1 MRNENVE
8 TVQAGDRYDFTGT
21 LIVVPDVSVM
31 STPSARAESASG
43 QKRGDANNE
52 GVRGLKCLGIRDLNY
67 KLAFLAC
74 SLSTTD
80 SRVKII
86 YLKIINELKAKQ
98 NVLCFYSLVEVEKC
112 TMMN

>member
-1 MRNENVE
+1 MSIFKTNFKLHVLYLITLYLICISLEIILRNENVE

-43 QKRGDANNE
+43 QKNRDTNNE
-52 GVRGLKCLGIRDLNY
+52 GVKGLKCLGIRELNY

-74 SLSTTD
+74 SLSATD
-80 SRVKII
+80 SRVNI
-86 YLKIINELKAKQ
+86 Y
-98 NVLCFYSLVEVEKC
+98 
-112 TMMN
+112 

>member
-1 MRNENVE
+1 MLSLTYNMFYYYLFSLEIILRNENVE

-43 QKRGDANNE
+43 QKRGDAKNE
-52 GVRGLKCLGIRDLNY
+52 GVKGLKCLGIRDLNY
-67 KLAFLAC
+67 RLAFLAC

-80 SRVKII
+80 SRVIIFNRII
-86 YLKIINELKAKQ
+86 YSK
-98 NVLCFYSLVEVEKC
+98 
-112 TMMN
+112 

>member
-1 MRNENVE
+1 MFLFFFVISLEIILRNENVE

-21 LIVVPDVSVM
+21 LIVVPDISVM

-52 GVRGLKCLGIRDLNY
+52 GVKGLKCLGIRELNY

-74 SLSTTD
+74 SLSATD
-80 SRVKII
+80 SRVKN
-86 YLKIINELKAKQ
+86 YLNK
-98 NVLCFYSLVEVEKC
+98 
-112 TMMN
+112 

>member
-1 MRNENVE
+1 MYLYLITFYLICISLEIILRNENVE

-43 QKRGDANNE
+43 QKKGDTNE
-52 GVRGLKCLGIRDLNY
+52 GVKGLKCLGIRELNY

-74 SLSTTD
+74 SLSATD
-80 SRVKII
+80 SRVNI
-86 YLKIINELKAKQ
+86 Y
-98 NVLCFYSLVEVEKC
+98 
-112 TMMN
+112 

>member
-1 MRNENVE
+1 MICKIYVEFILKCVFIYLISLEIILRNENVE

-52 GVRGLKCLGIRDLNY
+52 GVKGLKCLGIRDLNY

-74 SLSTTD
+74 SLSATD
-80 SRVKII
+80 SRVNII
-86 YLKIINELKAKQ
+86 
-98 NVLCFYSLVEVEKC
+98 
-112 TMMN
+112 